1 MWEIVVI
8 GVQQSG
14 KIRSRTKLPAGL
26 VTGFDI
32 SKKLPLERMWASLKV
47 QKYYKV
53 ASTIYTE

>member
-8 GVQQSG
+8 GESG

-47 QKYYKV
+47 QKCYKV

>member
-8 GVQQSG
+8 GESG

-47 QKYYKV
+47 QKCYKV
-53 ASTIYTE
+53 ASIIYTE